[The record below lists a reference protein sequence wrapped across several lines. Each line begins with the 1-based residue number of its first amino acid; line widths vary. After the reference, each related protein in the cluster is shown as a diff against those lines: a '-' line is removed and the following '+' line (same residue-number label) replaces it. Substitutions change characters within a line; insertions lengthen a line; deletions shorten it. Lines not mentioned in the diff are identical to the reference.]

1 MLILPSFSFSL
12 SPFVKT
18 KSGEMSPK
26 LEKRFVLAACLVHI
40 YKLDHTPKFDFSVS
54 CISLSPCLMVHN
66 TSSSNEESVEMY
78 ALSLPMDYRDELKNG
93 FQVERIIC

>member
-1 MLILPSFSFSL
+1 
-12 SPFVKT
+12 
-18 KSGEMSPK
+18 MSPK

-66 TSSSNEESVEMY
+66 TSSTNEESVEMY

-93 FQVERIIC
+93 FQVERIICQIEKVEARVISHSRKKFQQT